1 MENLTI
7 YNCEIVFGICVI
19 IHNFEESLSLSNWV
33 SKYSKVWF
41 IPNQNA
47 YFIAT
52 NFVSLVI
59 CGAISWQIIDNQSLL
74 PISILSGFTLAMVV
88 NAFVPHLLQSLT
100 TRTYMPGLATGIFL
114 NAPSG
119 LLLLSKIR
127 ETLGYSIVKLILNAI
142 PFALLLAIIAFG
154 GLTLFHKIIPPKAE

>member
-100 TRTYMPGLATGIFL
+100 TRTYMPGLATGIF
-114 NAPSG
+114 
-119 LLLLSKIR
+119 
-127 ETLGYSIVKLILNAI
+127 
-142 PFALLLAIIAFG
+142 
-154 GLTLFHKIIPPKAE
+154 